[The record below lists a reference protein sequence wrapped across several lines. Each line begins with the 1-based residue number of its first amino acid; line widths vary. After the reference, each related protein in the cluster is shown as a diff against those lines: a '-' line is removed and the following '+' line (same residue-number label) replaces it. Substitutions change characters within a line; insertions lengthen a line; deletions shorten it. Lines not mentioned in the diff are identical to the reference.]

1 MNGIARA
8 RKKHVAARVEQLDN
22 YPKYMMML
30 GFPTAKACN
39 LDLFPL
45 LHFPEKSCRKFAVIF
60 IWNPFAFPTR
70 QFEPVS
76 HKHDYDDAEELGN

>member
-1 MNGIARA
+1 
-8 RKKHVAARVEQLDN
+8 
-22 YPKYMMML
+22 MML

-45 LHFPEKSCRKFAVIF
+45 LHFPEKSCRKLRWSSFGTQE
-60 IWNPFAFPTR
+60 AFPTR
-70 QFEPVS
+70 HFEPVS